1 MKKNQEL
8 LGFALAAAT
17 VAASLAG
24 PAWAAALVA
33 DSVTIDLT
41 GPSRVVVP
49 DEALGAALDGMLRG
63 QVGRILTPRN
73 VALMRSAGLRRTTYR
88 LRTELGIEAWHWSE
102 EGRWSDPARHQ
113 GYWTSSD
120 HPTRTSD
127 VTWGYGLPRRGDT
140 IDQANDTG
148 YSRLDDGDVA
158 TFWKSNPYLDRH
170 FTGLPSN
177 RPQWIVI
184 SFDTPQEIDAAR
196 IAWARPYARAFEI
209 QYWTGKN
216 EFDRAGRWV
225 DFPAGPQVRS
235 RFPGEETVRLAEA
248 PLSARF
254 VRVLLTRS
262 SDDAPSPTHDVRD
275 RLGYA
280 VAELGLGV
288 IGADGVFADAVR
300 HGAGRNLQT
309 QVDVSSTDPW
319 HRAIDRDP
327 NTEQPSLGFVFRQG
341 LNGGMPLMVPAG
353 VFYDTPENAAAEASY
368 IRRRGWPVR
377 RLELGEEP
385 DGQFI
390 APEDYADL
398 YLEAARRIRK
408 VAPELQLGGPSLQGA
423 LTDTWPAPEGGRSWV
438 ARFVARLRERHALG
452 QLQFFSFEHYAFDD
466 VCRPLGSMLRDESQQ
481 LDDILDRTVAAGV
494 PTTILWMI
502 SEYGLSPFAG
512 RAMSLVPSALFSA
525 DVVGHFLSRGGAAAF
540 MFGYPPSWPSNQAFP
555 CAGYGDMMLFEAD
568 AAGQSRWPM
577 PMYFA
582 ESMMMRDWGA
592 PAGAPHDLFAAAG
605 DARDPQ
611 GRPMVLAYALR
622 RRDGTLSVMLLNRD
636 QDAAHEVGLR
646 VRSAGGDAA
655 FPTDGASVVQYSA
668 AQYAWLDLGPNSR
681 PTRDLPPA
689 RFQVGAGPVNLPAM
703 SLTVVTA
710 RPGGRPIAAAAGRP
724 AGG

>member
-1 MKKNQEL
+1 M
-8 LGFALAAAT
+8 
-17 VAASLAG
+17 AASLAG
-24 PAWAAALVA
+24 AGRAAPRVA
-33 DSVTIDLT
+33 DAVTIDLA
-41 GPSRVVVP
+41 GPSRTIVP
-49 DEALGAALDGMLRG
+49 DEALGTALDGMLKG
-63 QVGRILTPRN
+63 QVARILTPRN
-73 VALMRSAGLRRTTYR
+73 IALMKSAGLRHTTYR

-102 EGRWSDPARHQ
+102 EGRWSDPSRHQ

-120 HPTRTSD
+120 HPRRTPGA
-127 VTWGYGLPRRGDT
+127 TWGYSLPRRGDT
-140 IDQANDTG
+140 IDQANDAG
-148 YSRLDDGDVA
+148 YSRLDDGDDA
-158 TFWKSNPYLDRH
+158 SFWKSNPYLDHR
-170 FTGLPSN
+170 FTGLQAN
-177 RPQWIVI
+177 RPQWIVV
-184 SFDTPQEIDAAR
+184 SFDRPEEIDAAR
-196 IAWARPYARAFEI
+196 IAWARPFARAFEI
-209 QYWTGKN
+209 QYWTGRSA
-216 EFDRAGRWV
+216 FDAAGRWV
-225 DFPAGPQVRS
+225 DFPAGPQTRE
-235 RFPGEETVRLAEA
+235 RFPGEEAIRLADA
-248 PLSARF
+248 PVTARF
-254 VRVLLTRS
+254 VRILLTRS

-280 VAELGLGV
+280 VAEVGLGV
-288 IGADGVFADAVR
+288 IEANGVFVDAMR

-309 QVDVSSTDPW
+309 EVDVSSTDPW

-327 NTEQPSLGFVFRQG
+327 LTEQPSLDLVFRDG
-341 LNGGMPLMVPAG
+341 LNGGMPLMMPAG

-408 VAPELQLGGPSLQGA
+408 VAPKLELGGPSMQGA
-423 LTDTWPAPEGGRSWV
+423 QTDTWPVPEGGRSWV
-438 ARFVARLRERHALG
+438 GRFVAYLRQRRALD

-466 VCRPLGSMLRDESQQ
+466 VCGPLGTLLRDETQR
-481 LDDILDRTVAAGV
+481 LDRIFDQTIAAGM
-494 PTTILWMI
+494 PTTIPWMI

-525 DVVGHFLSRGGAAAF
+525 DVVGHFLARGGAVAF
-540 MFGYPPSWPSNQAFP
+540 MFGYTPGWPSNQAFP

-582 ESMMMRDWGA
+582 QSLMMRDWGA
-592 PAGAPHDLFAAAG
+592 PAGQAHALFAAAG
-605 DARDPQ
+605 EATDAQ

-636 QDAAHEVGLR
+636 EDAAHDMTLR
-646 VRSAGGDAA
+646 VRGPGGDAA
-655 FPTDGASVVQYSA
+655 FPAAGANVVQYSS
-668 AQYAWLDLGPNSR
+668 AQYAWLDVGPNSR

-689 RFQVGAGPVNLPAM
+689 RFHIGPGPVNLPAM

-710 RPGGRPIAAAAGRP
+710 RPR
-724 AGG
+724 